1 MASLFTARHGLGLRS
16 TRLWTPSTRSA
27 FSTHL
32 APRPCSIRQTLQY
45 STNSVR
51 SAPKPNVSPIFK
63 AAGVATI
70 GLGLSTQLRT
80 PIKCDVV
87 VDSPPGNPSNLD
99 SNSANPPPPTSS
111 VNVYELS
118 FGTVCGVC
126 AGVFIRK
133 GAKALAFFLGGI
145 FVLLQYLG
153 TFSIAKV
160 DWRVVGNKFENA
172 FYKTDAVTGAKRPP
186 SVVSAWN
193 WLINFLT
200 ADFQPRASFL
210 AGLALGLRMG

>member
-1 MASLFTARHGLGLRS
+1 M
-16 TRLWTPSTRSA
+16 
-27 FSTHL
+27 
-32 APRPCSIRQTLQY
+32 
-45 STNSVR
+45 
-51 SAPKPNVSPIFK
+51 
-63 AAGVATI
+63 
-70 GLGLSTQLRT
+70 
-80 PIKCDVV
+80 

-145 FVLLQYLG
+145 FVLLQVSRFTLYRGHIALLILSAQYLG